1 MWLDF
6 PAVFYPALT
15 APDPYATYGYF
26 NPPHVDFSPFPYA
39 LPLGLGL
46 FLMARLRRDHY
57 LAALSTI
64 FVTPYIGANS
74 LLVYSAVITSRHGR
88 VVAIAWTAAM
98 RILAFNRFS

>member
-1 MWLDF
+1 MGSALHLWDMWLDF

-46 FLMARLRRDHY
+46 FLIARLRRDLY

-64 FVTPYIGANS
+64 FVTPY
-74 LLVYSAVITSRHGR
+74 L
-88 VVAIAWTAAM
+88 
-98 RILAFNRFS
+98 